1 MFRPAIQRL
10 EHDDAR
16 KLRQR
21 GFCPLPDPDRDIFR
35 RGVFEPLDIVQ
46 ITMVELVEQGLEGRL
61 DREKIRDKAGG
72 GIDGTLKP
80 QFHAIGM
87 PVQPAAPVPFGHI
100 RQKARR
106 LETERLRDLHKWIF
120 MASLRTYEFAGSA
133 ASADDRDNRR
143 WRPPYSRQ
151 DRRRPSAATK
161 NARTRGRT
169 MLPAPGL
176 VAGKRASARTPSWQR
191 AARRLSG

>member
-46 ITMVELVEQGLEGRL
+46 ITMVELVEQGFEGRL
-61 DREKIRDKAGG
+61 DREEIRDKAGG
-72 GIDGTLKP
+72 GIDRTLKP

-87 PVQPAAPVPFGHI
+87 PVQPAAPVPFGNI
-100 RQKARR
+100 RQKGRR
-106 LETERLRDLHKWIF
+106 LETDRLRDLHASTF
-120 MASLRTYEFAGSA
+120 MECLGIYGFAGSA

-143 WRPPYSRQ
+143 WPAPYSRPI
-151 DRRRPSAATK
+151 RRRPSAATR
-161 NARTRGRT
+161 NARTQGRT
-169 MLPAPGL
+169 ILPASDL
-176 VAGKRASARTPSWQR
+176 VGGKRASARTPSWQR
-191 AARRLSG
+191 AARRPS